1 MMKRLIMLSMMS
13 IIIVMFTACGNEET
27 VKEMSQV
34 EATEETIQ
42 DAQDNEAQVV
52 DEIEEA
58 VTIVEEV
65 IVPWKVFT
73 SFYVMEDFAKKI
85 GGERVEVTNM
95 IPAGS
100 EPHDWEP
107 TAMGI
112 VQLETADLFVYNGAG
127 FEPWLD
133 KITSVLEN
141 DSIVFVETAKE
152 VTLIKGHAHS
162 HGHDDEDKHDDD
174 EVMDAHVWLNPLNAK
189 LQLLAIR
196 DALVALD
203 PEHADYYQSNF
214 DAAATE
220 IDAIDLAYKEAVEA
234 FTTKEI
240 IVAHE
245 AYGYLCEAYGL
256 TQLGIEGLNSE
267 SEPTPARMAELTDY
281 AKKKNISVIFF
292 ENLASP
298 KVADALARE
307 IGARTMVLS
316 PIEGLTE
323 EEIAAGKDYF
333 SVMRDNLEALKEAL
347 N

>member
-1 MMKRLIMLSMMS
+1 MMVL
-13 IIIVMFTACGNEET
+13 FAACGKEESLQQTGQVEVISETKEET
-27 VKEMSQV
+27 TGNEMQ
-34 EATEETIQ
+34 EAEEK
-42 DAQDNEAQVV
+42 AE
-52 DEIEEA
+52 EIREP
-58 VTIVEEV
+58 EEV

-95 IPAGS
+95 IPAGT

-162 HGHDDEDKHDDD
+162 HGHDDEDKHDDDD

-316 PIEGLTE
+316 PIEGLTK